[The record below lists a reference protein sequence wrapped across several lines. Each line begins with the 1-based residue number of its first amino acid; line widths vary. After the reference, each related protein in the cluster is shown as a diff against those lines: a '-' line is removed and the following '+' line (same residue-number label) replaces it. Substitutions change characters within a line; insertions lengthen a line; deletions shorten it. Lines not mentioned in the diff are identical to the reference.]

1 MCEDGLSVSSSL
13 SEGSRVIRM
22 EHTESSSPNAFYSV
36 DAVMF
41 ESKKKKKDPNL
52 PTDPKDME
60 GVVKGK
66 KVRDSLCD

>member
-1 MCEDGLSVSSSL
+1 MREDGLSVSSSSSKR
-13 SEGSRVIRM
+13 SEPMSM
-22 EHTESSSPNAFYSV
+22 EHTNSSSPNAFYSV

-41 ESKKKKKDPNL
+41 ESKKKKDPNL

-66 KVRDSLCD
+66 KVRDSTCY

>member
-1 MCEDGLSVSSSL
+1 
-13 SEGSRVIRM
+13 M

-41 ESKKKKKDPNL
+41 ESKKKKDPNL

-66 KVRDSLCD
+66 KVRDSICD